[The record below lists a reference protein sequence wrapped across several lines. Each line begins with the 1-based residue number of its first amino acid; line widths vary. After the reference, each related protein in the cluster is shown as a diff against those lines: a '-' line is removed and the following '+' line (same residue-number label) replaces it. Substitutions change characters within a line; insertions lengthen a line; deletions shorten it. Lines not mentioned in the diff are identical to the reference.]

1 MKRLR
6 TYKEPTM
13 REISLPH
20 YLQLLAGSDQASVNV
35 ARSDYNGDGVAEDWD

>member
-6 TYKEPTM
+6 TYQEPTM

-20 YLQLLAGSDQASVNV
+20 YLQLLAGSLDSKA
-35 ARSDYNGDGVAEDWD
+35 AHEDYKGDGQVEDWD